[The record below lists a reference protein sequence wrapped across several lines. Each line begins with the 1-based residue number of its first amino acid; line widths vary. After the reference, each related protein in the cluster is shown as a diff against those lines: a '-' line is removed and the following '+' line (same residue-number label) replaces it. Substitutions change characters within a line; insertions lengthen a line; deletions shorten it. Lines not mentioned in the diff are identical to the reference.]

1 MSIFWVEFQE
11 EDGEEA
17 PSVERRISRGY
28 QFRQRYLSDIITTVK
43 AREKAEGKE
52 GKPQRVR
59 LFMFYFSLH

>member
-17 PSVERRISRGY
+17 PSVERRTSRGY
-28 QFRQRYLSDIITTVK
+28 QSRQRYLSDIITTVK

-52 GKPQRVR
+52 GEPQRVR